1 MSEEEP
7 KLNAKDYLN
16 LAVEA
21 GIGSI
26 PYLGSTLQTLYFG
39 SKNEIRLKRLE
50 QFYSDLVKQ
59 LENIKN
65 EIPQIENKD
74 RERSQ
79 LLGIIESI
87 NDEIETAKAQRK
99 KDYYRNLFKNCILK
113 INNDN
118 WDEEEYFVEVLKQLN
133 AVDLQVVEFL
143 NKNKSR
149 DFIGDINST
158 SIPQELLDG
167 SLIKLTNL
175 GLAQQSIGSIVLGG
189 AQGKQNLFYR
199 ISTLGL
205 EFVASTFF

>member
-1 MSEEEP
+1 MSEKP
-7 KLNAKDYLN
+7 KLNTKDYLD

-26 PYLGSTLQTLYFG
+26 PYIGSTLQTLYFG

-50 QFYSDLVKQ
+50 QFYTDLVKQ
-59 LENIKN
+59 LESIKN
-65 EIPQIENKD
+65 KIPQIENRD

-113 INNDN
+113 INNVN

-133 AVDLQVVEFL
+133 TVDLQVIEFL
-143 NKNKSR
+143 NKNKSG
-149 DFIGDINST
+149 DFIGNINSP
-158 SIPQELLDG
+158 SVPQELLDG

-189 AQGKQNLFYR
+189 TQGKQNMMYR
-199 ISTLGL
+199 MSTLGSN
-205 EFVASTFF
+205 FVSSTFS